1 MYSQNVPLDLH
12 SSRVTAKKYSYIMLL
27 IHCSYPCVAA
37 QCDANKQD
45 CNLLSS
51 DSQQWSGIKQTTV
64 GDVFDS
70 GSKPGAR
77 SLC

>member
-1 MYSQNVPLDLH
+1 
-12 SSRVTAKKYSYIMLL
+12 MLL
-27 IHCSYPCVAA
+27 IRCSYPCATA
-37 QCDANKQD
+37 QCDAHKQD

-51 DSQQWSGIKQTTV
+51 DSEQWPRIKQTTV